1 MDDDSHVKDSANDD
15 GDQGEYSSNTS
26 GGSVRDIN
34 SKRIFEDP
42 VLCAQFLR
50 DYVDVDELKNVSPD
64 DIQDVSAR
72 YHPYLGVEFQS
83 DTVNR
88 IRLYDEDGKEAE
100 EPLYLVSLIEHKSD
114 VDYDVAMQILRY
126 MVCIWQDYAKEENR
140 RKEHVSKRKY
150 FRYPPILPIVY
161 YEGAAKWT
169 AGMHLRDRI
178 RKGSAFGS
186 YIPDF
191 VYEVVRNHDYTNAQL
206 LEQQDEISL
215 LMMINKIQNTED
227 FREFCQTSP
236 EAVNHILENTTP
248 SIRRTIR
255 DTLYSL
261 LMKMN
266 MPVEEANEYAESVEE
281 CRMGYLFE
289 NMEKIDIQA
298 ERRYAAQARQEADAA
313 KQEAD
318 AANREADAAK
328 QEADAARQEADAA
341 ERRADAA
348 ERRADAAEQKT
359 EAAAARGAERLLLSL
374 IEAKLAKGKTEEQIA
389 EDLLETPDR
398 IRELR
403 NKIK

>member
-1 MDDDSHVKDSANDD
+1 MKKENKRVRNPEGKQVPGSGSA
-15 GDQGEYSSNTS
+15 
-26 GGSVRDIN
+26 VRDIN

-50 DYVDVDELKNVSPD
+50 DNVDIPELKNISPK
-64 DIQDVSAR
+64 DIEDVSGR
-72 YHPYLGVEFQS
+72 YHAFLGVEFRS
-83 DTVNR
+83 DTVKR
-88 IRLYDEDGKEAE
+88 IRLYDDNGKEKE

-114 VDYDVAMQILRY
+114 VDYDVAMQILKY
-126 MVCIWQDYAKEENR
+126 MICIWHEYAKEQERIQKN
-140 RKEHVSKRKY
+140 KTKRKH

-161 YEGAAKWT
+161 YEGKAEWT
-169 AGMHLRDRI
+169 ADMHLHDRI
-178 RKGSAFGS
+178 RKSSAFGD

-191 VYEVVRNHDYTNAQL
+191 IYEVVRIHDYSNQEL
-206 LEQQDEISL
+206 LDRKDGISL
-215 LMMINKIQNTED
+215 LMMINKIQNAED
-227 FREFCQTSP
+227 FLEFCQSPP

-266 MPVEEANEYAESVEE
+266 VPVEEANEYAESVEE

-289 NMEKIDIQA
+289 HMEKIDIQA
-298 ERRYAAQARQEADAA
+298 ERRNTAQARQEANAARQEADAAKQEANAAKQEADAA

-318 AANREADAAK
+318 AAK
-328 QEADAARQEADAA
+328 
-341 ERRADAA
+341 RRADAA
-348 ERRADAAEQKT
+348 EEKAKE
-359 EAAAARGAERLLLSL
+359 AAARGAEQVLLSL

-398 IRELR
+398 VRELR